1 MDHLRALKETVN
13 NMYWSLLVQGILF
26 LLLAVMILLYPAL
39 LFALVSAT
47 FLLIGVV
54 LLVLAWKVR
63 KFWDKLPNILK

>member
-1 MDHLRALKETVN
+1 MDQLKAIKETIH

-26 LLLAVMILLYPAL
+26 LLLAVLILLYPAL

-54 LLVLAWKVR
+54 LLMLAWKIR
-63 KFWDKLPNILK
+63 KFWNKLPNILK